1 MNPIYKFT
9 IATNDNLQK
18 VVNPTYKDD
27 LAKEYE
33 LETNQRFYRCKLS
46 GKISFIGVD
55 YDYLAQMRFETEF
68 S

>member
-33 LETNQRFYRCKLS
+33 LETNQRFYRRGL
-46 GKISFIGVD
+46 
-55 YDYLAQMRFETEF
+55 
-68 S
+68 